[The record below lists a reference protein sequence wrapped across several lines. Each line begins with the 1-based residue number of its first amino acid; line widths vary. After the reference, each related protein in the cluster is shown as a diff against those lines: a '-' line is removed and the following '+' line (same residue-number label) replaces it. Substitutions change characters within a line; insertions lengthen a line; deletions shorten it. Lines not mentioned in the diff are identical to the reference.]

1 MDDSPDSREALP
13 LLGEVYQLRSTG
25 LFLLGPES
33 PPLGLV
39 IRDGQIAA
47 FLPPPGPRPVPKQ
60 PLPPPGDSA
69 RLKLDQVLAEVGLSK
84 KKATGPKS
92 TKTPRAVGELRERIT
107 AALSNGAATATFEE
121 TTEVPGDA
129 IPTRGAIEPLI
140 LDALRSL
147 EDNERVRGMLGDLDQ
162 RLVATASLAK
172 QKKTLTLTE
181 GYLLSRVDGVL
192 STREILQLVP
202 LQSDEAETTLAAL
215 LLTGRLKQEAA
226 APRPKRKDEPTPVFA
241 ETPETGAVPE
251 PTEEPDEEEAPTG
264 PMKSMDADE
273 EDSRATDEE
282 AASPAPSPSEDAE
295 AEEGAA
301 AEAEDAAPAEAEEVA
316 PAEAE
321 EAAPADAEETVPAE
335 PETSQ
340 ETPEAATSKPDDDAQ
355 SEEPPPP
362 EPVPATPE
370 QAAERQEILQ
380 VFQSLRLLN
389 HYEVLGVERRCSGT
403 DLKKAQVALIKRYHP
418 DMRREAHLV
427 DLHDVLEAIFIR
439 VGEAWDVLGNSKSRG
454 AYEQELGRAPRERA
468 PRERAPRE
476 RAPREGAPREREPE
490 ATETAEPAAR
500 PQGPDPDERLRQA
513 QLLLGTGRYWDAIQ
527 MLETVMPQLDSRE
540 HQHGARVLLA
550 RAYSRNPKWVHRAV
564 ETLQEVL
571 AEDPGNANAYFEL
584 GMVYKAGG
592 LATRAEA
599 AFEKALD
606 ANPLHKRA
614 LAELARQ
621 EKPASGGLLRRLF
634 GSKSKKG

>member
-13 LLGEVYQLRSTG
+13 FLGEVYQLRSTG

-39 IRDGQIAA
+39 IRDGQIAG
-47 FLPPPGPRPVPKQ
+47 FLPPPGPQPVPKQ

-69 RLKLDQVLAEVGLSK
+69 RLKLDQVLAEVGLHK

-92 TKTPRAVGELRERIT
+92 TKTPRAVGELRERMA
-107 AALSNGAATATFEE
+107 AALANEAATATFEE
-121 TTEVPGDA
+121 TTEVPKDA
-129 IPTRGAIEPLI
+129 IPTTGAVEPLI
-140 LDALRSL
+140 LDALRGI
-147 EDNERVRGMLGDLDQ
+147 EDSERVRGMLGDLDQ
-162 RLVATASLAK
+162 RLVATAALAK
-172 QKKTLTLTE
+172 QKRTLTLTE

-226 APRPKRKDEPTPVFA
+226 APRPKRKDKPRPMPA
-241 ETPETGAVPE
+241 ESSGTGAAPE
-251 PTEEPDEEEAPTG
+251 PTEEPDEEDAPTG
-264 PMKSMDADE
+264 PMRATDEDE
-273 EDSRATDEE
+273 EDAPATDEE
-282 AASPAPSPSEDAE
+282 AASPAPSASEDAE

-301 AEAEDAAPAEAEEVA
+301 AEVEEGAAAAVEEGAAAEVEEGAAAEVEEAAPAEAET
-316 PAEAE
+316 P
-321 EAAPADAEETVPAE
+321 
-335 PETSQ
+335 Q
-340 ETPEAATSKPDDDAQ
+340 ETPEAAASKPDDAQ

-362 EPVPATPE
+362 EPVPTTPE
-370 QAAERQEILQ
+370 QAAERQEILE
-380 VFQSLRLLN
+380 VFQSLRFLN
-389 HYEVLGVERRCSGT
+389 HYEILGVERRCSET

-418 DMRREAHLV
+418 DMRRDAHLV

-439 VGEAWDVLGNSKSRG
+439 VGEAWDVLGNPKSRA

-468 PRERAPRE
+468 PREE
-476 RAPREGAPREREPE
+476 EPE
-490 ATETAEPAAR
+490 ATETVEEEQAPR
-500 PQGPDPDERLRQA
+500 RGPDPDEKLRQA

-527 MLETVMPQLDSRE
+527 MLETVMPQFDAQE
-540 HQHGARVLLA
+540 HQHEARILLA

-571 AEDPGNANAYFEL
+571 AEDSGNANAYFEL
-584 GMVYKAGG
+584 GTVYKAGG

-599 AFEKALD
+599 MFQKALD
-606 ANPLHKRA
+606 ANPRHKRA
-614 LAELARQ
+614 RAELATKDQ
-621 EKPASGGLLRRLF
+621 APASGGLLRRLF
-634 GSKSKKG
+634 GSKGKKG